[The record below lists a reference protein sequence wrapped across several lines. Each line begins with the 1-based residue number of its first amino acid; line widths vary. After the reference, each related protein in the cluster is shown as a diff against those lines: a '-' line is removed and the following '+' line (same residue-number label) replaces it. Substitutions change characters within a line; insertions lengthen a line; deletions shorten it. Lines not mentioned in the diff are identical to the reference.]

1 METNFEQ
8 LLEQLGASLKSMA
21 NTETVMGETFTLG
34 EFSCKPVMRIG
45 LGFGSGAGAGDVD
58 KKAAAMGNGA
68 AAGAGIGMTPMGFLV
83 SNGDR
88 ISYIPAGVQS
98 NLQTVFDKVPD
109 LVDKIMD
116 INKARNEG
124 KEKKEGK

>member
-8 LLEQLGASLKSMA
+8 LLEKLGASLKSMA
-21 NTETVMGETFTLG
+21 NTETVMGETFVLG

-58 KKAAAMGNGA
+58 KKNAAMGNGA

-83 SNGDR
+83 SSGDR
-88 ISYIPAGVQS
+88 ISYIPAGTQS
-98 NLQTVFDKVPD
+98 NLQTVFEKVPG
-109 LVDKIMD
+109 LVDKLMD
-116 INKARNEG
+116 IQKARNEG
-124 KEKKEGK
+124 KEKK